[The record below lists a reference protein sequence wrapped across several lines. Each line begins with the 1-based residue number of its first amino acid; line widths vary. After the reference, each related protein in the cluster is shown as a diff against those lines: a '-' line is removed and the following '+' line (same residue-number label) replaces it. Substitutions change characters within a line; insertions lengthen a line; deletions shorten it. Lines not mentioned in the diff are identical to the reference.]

1 MELEK
6 KASKMTYM
14 TGFMTGF
21 NDSTV
26 HDFSMYYPK
35 GQLCFFENILNTNS
49 KPKIKKRRHST
60 AERQTDTRNMEIR
73 GQGQGLG
80 VLVLCG
86 RSGSGSGR

>member
-1 MELEK
+1 
-6 KASKMTYM
+6 MTYM

-49 KPKIKKRRHST
+49 KPKIKRRHDAT
-60 AERQTDTRNMEIR
+60 DGRTDQTMKSRNIR
-73 GQGQGLG
+73 LKAWE
-80 VLVLCG
+80 
-86 RSGSGSGR
+86 

>member
-1 MELEK
+1 
-6 KASKMTYM
+6 
-14 TGFMTGF
+14 MTGF

-49 KPKIKKRRHST
+49 KPKIKRRHD
-60 AERQTDTRNMEIR
+60 TDDDETRKSPIIR

-80 VLVLCG
+80 VIEKVVMVG
-86 RSGSGSGR
+86 V